1 LAKIIKEQAKSG
13 VSQTQFC
20 KARDI
25 NPKYFS
31 LLKSKHASKV
41 SPFIKAGTDIPP
53 ATSVDP
59 RVELILPQGTLRF
72 AATIPPHFIATLV
85 TSLG

>member
-1 LAKIIKEQAKSG
+1 MGRRSKQDWQKTIKEQAKSG
-13 VSQTQFC
+13 VSHTQFC

-41 SPFIKAGTDIPP
+41 SPFINGWHRHT
-53 ATSVDP
+53 T
-59 RVELILPQGTLRF
+59 RHQR
-72 AATIPPHFIATLV
+72 
-85 TSLG
+85 